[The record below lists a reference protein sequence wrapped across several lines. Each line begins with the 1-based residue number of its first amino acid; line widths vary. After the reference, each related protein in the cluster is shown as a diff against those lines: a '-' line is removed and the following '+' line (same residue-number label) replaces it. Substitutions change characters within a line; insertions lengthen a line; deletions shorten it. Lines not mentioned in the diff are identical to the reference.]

1 MPALILPMRG
11 WLALNLDGAMHMN
24 TMVAFAGENR
34 DLEAGD
40 GNQI

>member
-1 MPALILPMRG
+1 MFERERWPALR
-11 WLALNLDGAMHMN
+11 LDDVMHMN

-34 DLEAGD
+34 DLEAGN